1 MELTPL
7 LANLAPDTKQLC
19 DREFNRQLDS
29 TDGNVFIFPEETFQ
43 GIKLTSP
50 NEAGLQVLYYFA
62 DLGCPI
68 SMARLCVALHPA
80 VGAQWPI
87 MCSSHSLEW
96 FEHTVRALDSTV
108 YDPLFSNVYEAFVN
122 GALNAELMA
131 VLNISYDGLNED
143 IAVLDITSQARNGGV
158 SLFCPRGDFVR
169 VYLGT

>member
-1 MELTPL
+1 LELTPL

-29 TDGNVFIFPEETFQ
+29 TDGNVFIFPGETFQ

-122 GALNAELMA
+122 DALNRELMT
-131 VLNISYDGLNED
+131 LLMTFRSDLTDD
-143 IAVLDITSQARNGGV
+143 IETLDIMAQAISREV
-158 SLFCPRGDFVR
+158 SLFQPRGAFV
-169 VYLGT
+169 

>member
-29 TDGNVFIFPEETFQ
+29 TDGNVFIFPGETFQ

-68 SMARLCVALHPA
+68 SMARVCVALHPA
-80 VGAQWPI
+80 IGVEWPI
-87 MCSSHSLEW
+87 MCSSLSLQW
-96 FEHTVRALDSTV
+96 FERTVRALDSTV
-108 YDPLFSNVYEAFVN
+108 YDPLFSSNYETFVDSSLN
-122 GALNAELMA
+122 GELMA
-131 VLNISYDGLNED
+131 VMDAFSGDLNDD
-143 IAVLDITSQARNGGV
+143 VAALDISLHATKNCV
-158 SLFCPRGDFVR
+158 SLFQPRGIFV
-169 VYLGT
+169 

>member
-29 TDGNVFIFPEETFQ
+29 TDGNVFIFPGETFQ

-87 MCSSHSLEW
+87 MCSSLSLQW
-96 FEHTVRALDSTV
+96 FEHTMRALDSTV
-108 YDPLFSNVYEAFVN
+108 YDPLFTNVYEAFVHD
-122 GALNAELMA
+122 ALNKQLMELLKVFSDDLSDYVA
-131 VLNISYDGLNED
+131 ALE
-143 IAVLDITSQARNGGV
+143 ITLQSIRGEM
-158 SLFCPRGDFVR
+158 SLFKPRGEFI
-169 VYLGT
+169 

>member
-1 MELTPL
+1 LELTPL

-29 TDGNVFIFPEETFQ
+29 TDGNVFIFPGETFQ

-87 MCSSHSLEW
+87 MCSSLSLQW
-96 FEHTVRALDSTV
+96 FEHTMRALDSTV
-108 YDPLFSNVYEAFVN
+108 YDPLFSNNYEAFVN
-122 GALNAELMA
+122 DALNRELMTLLMT
-131 VLNISYDGLNED
+131 VRSDLTDD
-143 IAVLDITSQARNGGV
+143 IETLDIMAQAISREV
-158 SLFCPRGDFVR
+158 PLFQPRGAFV
-169 VYLGT
+169 

>member
-7 LANLAPDTKQLC
+7 LANLDPDTKQLC

-29 TDGNVFIFPEETFQ
+29 TDGNVFIFPGETFQ

-87 MCSSHSLEW
+87 MCSSLSLQW
-96 FEHTVRALDSTV
+96 FEHTMRALDSTV
-108 YDPLFSNVYEAFVN
+108 YDPLFSNNYEAFVN
-122 GALNAELMA
+122 DALNRELMT
-131 VLNISYDGLNED
+131 LLMTFRSDLTDD
-143 IAVLDITSQARNGGV
+143 IETLDIMAQAISREV
-158 SLFCPRGDFVR
+158 PLFQPRGAFV
-169 VYLGT
+169 

>member
-29 TDGNVFIFPEETFQ
+29 TDGNVFIFPGETFQ

-122 GALNAELMA
+122 DALNRELMT
-131 VLNISYDGLNED
+131 LLMTFRSDLTDD
-143 IAVLDITSQARNGGV
+143 IETLDIMAQAISREV
-158 SLFCPRGDFVR
+158 SLFQPRGAFV
-169 VYLGT
+169 

>member
-7 LANLAPDTKQLC
+7 LANLDPDTKQLC

-29 TDGNVFIFPEETFQ
+29 TDGNVFIFPKETFQ

-80 VGAQWPI
+80 MGAEWPI
-87 MCSSHSLEW
+87 MCSSLSLQW
-96 FEHTVRALDSTV
+96 FERTMRALDLTV
-108 YDPLFSNVYEAFVN
+108 YDPLFTNVYEAFVHD
-122 GALNAELMA
+122 ALNTQLMA
-131 VLNISYDGLNED
+131 LLKVFSED
-143 IAVLDITSQARNGGV
+143 LSDDVTTLEITLQSIRGEM
-158 SLFCPRGDFVR
+158 SLFKPRGEFI
-169 VYLGT
+169 

>member
-7 LANLAPDTKQLC
+7 LANLDPDTKQLS

-29 TDGNVFIFPEETFQ
+29 TDGNVFIFPGETFQ

-80 VGAQWPI
+80 VGAKWPI
-87 MCSSHSLEW
+87 MCSSVSLQW
-96 FEHTVRALDSTV
+96 FEHTMRALDSTV
-108 YDPLFSNVYEAFVN
+108 YDPLFSSDYETFVDSS
-122 GALNAELMA
+122 LNTELMA
-131 VLNISYDGLNED
+131 VLDAFSDDLSDYVAALE
-143 IAVLDITSQARNGGV
+143 ITLQSIRGEM
-158 SLFCPRGDFVR
+158 SLFKPRGEFI
-169 VYLGT
+169 

>member
-29 TDGNVFIFPEETFQ
+29 TDGNVFIFPGETFQ

-87 MCSSHSLEW
+87 MCSSLSLQW
-96 FEHTVRALDSTV
+96 FEHTMRALDSTV
-108 YDPLFSNVYEAFVN
+108 YDPLFSNNYEAFVN
-122 GALNAELMA
+122 DALNRELMTLLMT
-131 VLNISYDGLNED
+131 VRSDLTDD
-143 IAVLDITSQARNGGV
+143 IETLDIMAQAISREV
-158 SLFCPRGDFVR
+158 PLFQPRGAFV
-169 VYLGT
+169 

>member
-7 LANLAPDTKQLC
+7 LANLDPDTKQLC

-80 VGAQWPI
+80 VGTQWPI
-87 MCSSHSLEW
+87 MCSSLSLEW

-108 YDPLFSNVYEAFVN
+108 YDPLFSSDYEAFVDD
-122 GALNAELMA
+122 ALNRELMT
-131 VLNISYDGLNED
+131 LLMTFRSDLTDD
-143 IAVLDITSQARNGGV
+143 IETLDIMAQAISREV
-158 SLFCPRGDFVR
+158 PLFQPRGAFV
-169 VYLGT
+169 

>member
-1 MELTPL
+1 LELTPL
-7 LANLAPDTKQLC
+7 LANLDPDTKQLC

-29 TDGNVFIFPEETFQ
+29 TDGNVFIFPGETFQ

-50 NEAGLQVLYYFA
+50 NEAGLQVLHYFA

-87 MCSSHSLEW
+87 MCSSLSLEW

-108 YDPLFSNVYEAFVN
+108 YDPLFSNNYEAFVN
-122 GALNAELMA
+122 DALNRELMT
-131 VLNISYDGLNED
+131 LLITFRSDLTDD
-143 IAVLDITSQARNGGV
+143 IEALDIMVQAISREV
-158 SLFCPRGDFVR
+158 PLFQPRGAFV
-169 VYLGT
+169 

>member
-7 LANLAPDTKQLC
+7 LANLDPDIKQLC

-29 TDGNVFIFPEETFQ
+29 TDGNVFIFPGETFQ

-87 MCSSHSLEW
+87 MCSSLSLQW
-96 FEHTVRALDSTV
+96 FEHTMRALDSTV
-108 YDPLFSNVYEAFVN
+108 YDPLFSNNYEAFVN
-122 GALNAELMA
+122 DALNRELMTLLMT
-131 VLNISYDGLNED
+131 VRSDLTDD
-143 IAVLDITSQARNGGV
+143 IETLDIMAQAISREV
-158 SLFCPRGDFVR
+158 PLFQPRGAFV
-169 VYLGT
+169 

>member
-7 LANLAPDTKQLC
+7 LANLDPDIKQLC
-19 DREFNRQLDS
+19 DREFNLQLDS
-29 TDGNVFIFPEETFQ
+29 TDGNVFIFPGETFQ

-87 MCSSHSLEW
+87 TCSALSLQW
-96 FEHTVRALDSTV
+96 FERTVRTLDLTV
-108 YDPLFSNVYEAFVN
+108 YDPIFTDVYEAFVRN
-122 GALNAELMA
+122 SLNTQLMA
-131 VLNISYDGLNED
+131 LLEVVSDDLSED
-143 IAVLDITSQARNGGV
+143 VEALEITLQAVHNGE
-158 SLFCPRGDFVR
+158 SLFQPRGLFVQCHKE
-169 VYLGT
+169 